1 MDFYII
7 GNAIWDNKKTRQNTM
22 KKLLT
27 LMIGLSLLSVAQQVA
42 IIKGTVRPDSP
53 GAGEMASHAERIRST
68 IAALGIQTVVIPDN
82 EITAKKL
89 EGVKLAIFPYN
100 AALLDNDYLA
110 IETFVKN
117 GGQIMTFYSSDGRLA
132 ELLDLQSPEYVP
144 GSKLGSPT
152 AIKFDT
158 KLLPGL
164 PDTMAQGSW
173 NITHPVPKP
182 GSKAKVI
189 GRWID
194 KNGKDL
200 GYNAVTLGPHGAA
213 FAHIYLNQSP
223 NDGSRFFLA
232 VIGSIIPAVWEKAVQ
247 TAIDKAGVY
256 GAAKNFNELY
266 RMVMDDGTEK
276 AREAAT
282 KALATY
288 NEAKN
293 LLEQKKYNDAIQK
306 AQEADLAIKSAFA
319 LSFPPRPNELRGVW
333 IHSPYGIRDWGWDKT
348 IKYLA
353 DNGFNAIFPNMLWG
367 YVADY
372 ESDVLPRHPSVA
384 TRGDQIK
391 LCLEACRKYG
401 IEMHVWKVCW
411 NMGSHTPSALVEEM
425 QKAKRTQVTIHGKD
439 SKFLA
444 PHIPENRQMELDA
457 FLEIVRKYPVDGIH
471 LDYIRYPDPSSA
483 GDFSDSARDAFEK
496 FLGKEVEGWP
506 KSCQPGG
513 KLRLKFNEWRR
524 GNINLLVEAVH
535 KEAKAIRPDIK
546 ISAAVY
552 TDWEGT
558 PESIAQSAITWVKNG
573 WLDFVCPM
581 DYTRDDTGFLERL
594 VAAQTAATA
603 ARMPVYAGIGTYE
616 HSDPAKTAEQIHAA
630 RRFGADGFICFQH
643 DSRFAT
649 RFLPQLKENVT
660 SAPAGKLLPH
670 HSVCASYAFTP
681 GKQLKATDAY
691 PIGEPIRITAEFPP
705 KTVFPKTLKPRLMKD
720 GYLLKEQPPIRFDR
734 VRNNFVCQFTP
745 PEPGR
750 YRLEITDEKTILTR
764 SQSFLVLNEDETK
777 FRILMAQP
785 PQFANNGKPRVAVW
799 QDRAYGSEA
808 ILNALQS
815 DGRFDAAPLYNLD
828 PKSLQPCQVI
838 VLPQPRQNSKLF
850 KSEENAKLFQKFMD
864 KGGAVIT
871 THALVGMRGYFNL
884 GPNIVKSVEAE
895 PVRGNVWKAS
905 GKHSLAK
912 SIPQGPTETTFVDF
926 SVMKPGKNGTVIAV
940 DEKDNAVVIIGK
952 YGRGRYVACGIGLG
966 IMRGDKD
973 SDMTNDD
980 KELLYRLVNWSA
992 NVKQ

>member
-1 MDFYII
+1 
-7 GNAIWDNKKTRQNTM
+7 M
-22 KKLLT
+22 KKLIT
-27 LMIGLSLLSVAQQVA
+27 LMIGLSVFAVAQQVA
-42 IIKGTVRPDSP
+42 IIKGTVRQDSP
-53 GAGEMASHAERIRST
+53 GAGEMESHADRIRSR
-68 IAALGIQTVVIPDN
+68 INALGIPSVVIPDN
-82 EITAKKL
+82 AITAKSL
-89 EGVKLAIFPYN
+89 EGVKMAIFPYN
-100 AALLDNDYLA
+100 APLQDKDYLV
-110 IETFVKN
+110 IESFVKN
-117 GGQIMTFYSSDGRLA
+117 GGQIMTFYSNDGRLA
-132 ELLDLQSPEYVP
+132 ELLGIEQPEYIP
-144 GSKLGSPT
+144 PSKLGAPA

-164 PDTMAQGSW
+164 PASMAQSSW
-173 NITHPVPKP
+173 NINHPVPKAD
-182 GSKAKVI
+182 SKVKVI

-200 GYNAVTLGPHGAA
+200 GYNAVTLGPQGVA
-213 FAHIYLNQSP
+213 FAHTYLNQSP
-223 NDGSRFFLA
+223 NDGARFFLA
-232 VIGSIIPAVWEKAVQ
+232 VIGNAIPEVWEKAAQ
-247 TAIDKAGVY
+247 TAISKAGVY
-256 GAAKNFNELY
+256 GEAKSFNELY
-266 RMVMDDGTEK
+266 RKVMDDGIEK
-276 AREAAT
+276 AREAAAAA
-282 KALATY
+282 KKTY
-288 NEAKN
+288 EEAVA
-293 LLEQKKYNDAIQK
+293 LLEQKKYDDAIQK
-306 AQEADLAIKSAFA
+306 AQQADHEIKTAFA
-319 LSFPPRPNELRGVW
+319 RSFPPRPNELRGVW
-333 IHSPYGIRDWGWDKT
+333 IHSAYGISDWGWDKT

-353 DNGFNAIFPNMLWG
+353 DNGFNAVFPNMLWG

-372 ESDVLPRHPSVA
+372 ESDVLPRHPNVA

-411 NMGSHTPSALVEEM
+411 NMGSHTPSKLVEEM
-425 QKAKRTQVTIHGKD
+425 QNAKRTQVTIHGKN

-444 PHIPENRQMELDA
+444 PHLAENRQLELDA
-457 FLEIVRKYPVDGIH
+457 FLEVVRKYKVDGIH

-496 FLGKEVEGWP
+496 FLGKKAEDWP
-506 KSCQPGG
+506 KSCHPGG
-513 KLRLKFNEWRR
+513 KLRSKFNEWRR

-535 KEAKAIRPDIK
+535 KEAKALRPDIK

-552 TDWEGT
+552 TDWESS
-558 PESIAQSAITWVKNG
+558 PESIAQSAITWIKNG

-603 ARMPVYAGIGTYE
+603 ARMPLYAGLGTYE
-616 HSDPAKTAEQIHAA
+616 HSDPAKTAEQVNAA

-643 DSRFAT
+643 DTRFAT
-649 RFLPQLKENVT
+649 RFLPQLKENIA
-660 SAPAGKLLPH
+660 SAPAGTLLPH
-670 HSVCASYAFTP
+670 HSVYATYTFTP
-681 GKQLKATDAY
+681 GKQFKATDAY
-691 PIGEPIRITAEFPP
+691 PIGESIRIMAAFP
-705 KTVFPKTLKPRLMKD
+705 KETVFTKTIQPRLMKD
-720 GYLLKEQPPIRFDR
+720 GYLLKEQPPFRFDR
-734 VRNNFVCQFTP
+734 IRNNFICQFTP

-764 SQSFLVLNEDETK
+764 SQSFVVLSEDETK
-777 FRILMAQP
+777 LRILMAGP

-799 QDRAYGSEA
+799 QDRAYGAEA
-808 ILNALQS
+808 ILKALQN

-838 VLPQPRQNSKLF
+838 VLPQPRQNTKPF

-884 GPNIVKSVEAE
+884 APNIVKDVEAE
-895 PVRGNVWKAS
+895 PVRCNIWKAS
-905 GKHSLAK
+905 GKHALAK

-973 SDMTNDD
+973 SDMTSDD